1 MGNVSKITSKQFRMG
16 KNIFNF
22 DENFIKNCNKNS
34 SIGYTFEVDVEYPKH
49 LHDSYND
56 FHFIQFFSTK
66 KNDD

>member
-1 MGNVSKITSKQFRMG
+1 MSQKLPVNNSEWG

-22 DENFIKNCNKNS
+22 VENFIKNCNKNS

-66 KNDD
+66 MNDD

>member
-1 MGNVSKITSKQFRMG
+1 MSQKLPLNNSEWE

-22 DENFIKNCNKNS
+22 VENFIKNCNKNS

-56 FHFIQFFSTK
+56 FHLIQFFSTK
-66 KNDD
+66 MNDD